1 MFHENLKT
9 MRKAKGYTQEELAI
23 KLNVVRQTV
32 SKWEKGL
39 SVPDANVLCK
49 IADVLD
55 TDVSTLLGEA
65 IIAETDKN
73 AVAQQLAKIN
83 EQLAMKNQR
92 SKTIWKVIVV
102 ILCIIVIFYIL
113 AIVVFS
119 VISSKDITDSHNEN
133 VIEIEECILVAE
145 ETSCEVIS

>member
-39 SVPDANVLCK
+39 SVPDADALCK
-49 IADVLD
+49 IVDVLD
-55 TDVSTLLGEA
+55 TDVSTLLGEE
-65 IIAETDKN
+65 IVEETDKS
-73 AVAQQLAKIN
+73 AVAQQLAKIS

-92 SKTIWKVIVV
+92 SKTIWKVACIILFVIVV
-102 ILCIIVIFYIL
+102 FYIL

-119 VISSKDITDSHNEN
+119 VIATENIADSHSEN
-133 VIEIEECILVAE
+133 MVEIEEK
-145 ETSCEVIS
+145 

>member
-39 SVPDANVLCK
+39 SVPDADVLCK

-55 TDVSTLLGEA
+55 TDVSTLLGEE
-65 IIAETDKN
+65 IVEETDKS
-73 AVAQQLAKIN
+73 AVAQQLAKIS

-92 SKTIWKVIVV
+92 SKTIWKVVCIILFVIVV
-102 ILCIIVIFYIL
+102 FYIL
-113 AIVVFS
+113 TIVVFS
-119 VISSKDITDSHNEN
+119 VIASENIADSYSEN
-133 VIEIEECILVAE
+133 MVEIEEK
-145 ETSCEVIS
+145 

>member
-119 VISSKDITDSHNEN
+119 VISSKDITDSHSEN
-133 VIEIEECILVAE
+133 VIEIEEK
-145 ETSCEVIS
+145 

>member
-39 SVPDANVLCK
+39 SVPDADVLCK

-55 TDVSTLLGEA
+55 TDVSTLLGAA

-92 SKTIWKVIVV
+92 SKTVWKVIVV

-119 VISSKDITDSHNEN
+119 VISSKDIRDSHSEN
-133 VIEIEECILVAE
+133 VIEIEE
-145 ETSCEVIS
+145 

>member
-9 MRKAKGYTQEELAI
+9 MRKAKGYTQEKLAI

-39 SVPDANVLCK
+39 SVPDADVLCK

-55 TDVSTLLGEA
+55 TDVSTLLGEE
-65 IIAETDKN
+65 IVEETDKS
-73 AVAQQLAKIN
+73 AVAQQLAKIS
-83 EQLAMKNQR
+83 EQLAMKNQH
-92 SKTIWKVIVV
+92 SKKIWKVVCIILFV
-102 ILCIIVIFYIL
+102 ILVFYIL

-119 VISSKDITDSHNEN
+119 VIASEN
-133 VIEIEECILVAE
+133 IADNYSENMVEIEEK
-145 ETSCEVIS
+145 

>member
-9 MRKAKGYTQEELAI
+9 MRKAKGYTQEKLAI

-39 SVPDANVLCK
+39 SVPDADVHCK

-55 TDVSTLLGEA
+55 TDVSTLLGEE
-65 IIAETDKN
+65 IVEETDKS
-73 AVAQQLAKIN
+73 AVAQQLAKIS
-83 EQLAMKNQR
+83 EQLAMKNQH
-92 SKTIWKVIVV
+92 SKKIWKVVCIILFV
-102 ILCIIVIFYIL
+102 ILVFYIL

-119 VISSKDITDSHNEN
+119 VIASEN
-133 VIEIEECILVAE
+133 IADNYSENMVEIEEK
-145 ETSCEVIS
+145 

>member
-39 SVPDANVLCK
+39 SVPDADALCK
-49 IADVLD
+49 IVDVLD
-55 TDVSTLLGEA
+55 TDVSTLLGEE
-65 IIAETDKN
+65 IVEETDKS
-73 AVAQQLAKIN
+73 AVAQQLAKIS

-92 SKTIWKVIVV
+92 SKTLWKVVCIILFVIVV
-102 ILCIIVIFYIL
+102 FYIL
-113 AIVVFS
+113 AIVAFS
-119 VISSKDITDSHNEN
+119 VIATKNIADSHSEN
-133 VIEIEECILVAE
+133 MVEIEEK
-145 ETSCEVIS
+145 

>member
-1 MFHENLKT
+1 MFQENLKT

-39 SVPDANVLCK
+39 SVPDADVLCK

-55 TDVSTLLGEA
+55 TDGSTLLGEE
-65 IIAETDKN
+65 IVEETDKS
-73 AVAQQLAKIN
+73 AVAQQLAKIS

-92 SKTIWKVIVV
+92 SKTIWKVVCIILFVIVV
-102 ILCIIVIFYIL
+102 FYIL
-113 AIVVFS
+113 AIVAFS
-119 VISSKDITDSHNEN
+119 VIASENIADSHSEN
-133 VIEIEECILVAE
+133 MVEIEEK
-145 ETSCEVIS
+145 

>member
-39 SVPDANVLCK
+39 SVPDADALSR

-55 TDVSTLLGEA
+55 TDVSTLLGEE

-119 VISSKDITDSHNEN
+119 VISSKDITDSHSEN
-133 VIEIEECILVAE
+133 VIEIEE
-145 ETSCEVIS
+145 

>member
-39 SVPDANVLCK
+39 SVPDADVLCE

-55 TDVSTLLGEA
+55 TDVSTLLGEE
-65 IIAETDKN
+65 IIEETDKN

-102 ILCIIVIFYIL
+102 ILCVIVIFYIL

-133 VIEIEECILVAE
+133 VIEIEESE
-145 ETSCEVIS
+145 

>member
-39 SVPDANVLCK
+39 SVPDADVLCK

-55 TDVSTLLGEA
+55 TDVSTLLGEE
-65 IIAETDKN
+65 IVEETDKS
-73 AVAQQLAKIN
+73 AVAQQLAKIS

-92 SKTIWKVIVV
+92 SKTIWKVVCIILFVIVV
-102 ILCIIVIFYIL
+102 FYIL

-119 VISSKDITDSHNEN
+119 VIASENIADSYSEN
-133 VIEIEECILVAE
+133 MVEIEEK
-145 ETSCEVIS
+145 

>member
-39 SVPDANVLCK
+39 SVPDADVLCK

-55 TDVSTLLGEA
+55 TDVSTLLGAA

-133 VIEIEECILVAE
+133 VIEIEE
-145 ETSCEVIS
+145 

>member
-39 SVPDANVLCK
+39 SVPDADALSR

-55 TDVSTLLGEA
+55 TDVSTLLGEE

-119 VISSKDITDSHNEN
+119 VISSKNITDSHSEN
-133 VIEIEECILVAE
+133 VIEIEE
-145 ETSCEVIS
+145 

>member
-39 SVPDANVLCK
+39 SVPDADALCK

-55 TDVSTLLGEA
+55 TDVSTLLGEE
-65 IIAETDKN
+65 IVEETDKS
-73 AVAQQLAKIN
+73 AVAQQLAKIS
-83 EQLAMKNQR
+83 EQMLHYRHNMYLLHIQQNIIFLRLYRIILFHLQQLII
-92 SKTIWKVIVV
+92 SKYFLHLLNTDFT
-102 ILCIIVIFYIL
+102 LY
-113 AIVVFS
+113 S
-119 VISSKDITDSHNEN
+119 V
-133 VIEIEECILVAE
+133 
-145 ETSCEVIS
+145 

>member
-39 SVPDANVLCK
+39 SVPDADALSR

-55 TDVSTLLGEA
+55 TDVSTLLGEE

-73 AVAQQLAKIN
+73 AVDQQLAKIN

-119 VISSKDITDSHNEN
+119 VISTKDITDSHSEN
-133 VIEIEECILVAE
+133 VIEIE
-145 ETSCEVIS
+145 